1 METLINE
8 QIAQQVKEV
17 FKELEHPVE
26 IILFTL
32 QGHQSSEYIQQLLDE
47 ICALSELLHLDI
59 HDFDGDRER
68 AAKNHLDKAPG
79 FVLAGRDG
87 TDILDFGIRFA
98 GLPAQFEFSSLI
110 YGIMTV
116 SKRDSMLK
124 PETRKSLAEIKNLIH
139 LMVFVTP
146 T

>member
-47 ICALSELLHLDI
+47 ICALSDLLHLDI
-59 HDFDGDRER
+59 HDFDGDREL
-68 AAKNHLDKAPG
+68 AAKYHLDKAPG